1 MQVVW
6 TAAAARGVWGAY
18 QYLNERNPRAAR
30 DLAEALYA
38 AGDSLADLP
47 NRGAQSPAQN
57 AGACNRPSLYHPL
70 SGQRRHRGDPPGPSH
85 IPAADPPV
93 RIWLGPRSR

>member
-6 TAAAARGVWGAY
+6 TAAAAQGVWRAY

-47 NRGAQSPAQN
+47 NRG
-57 AGACNRPSLYHPL
+57 RPVPGTRIRELVTTPPYIIRYRV
-70 SGQRRHRGDPPGPSH
+70 SGDTVVILRVRHTSRRPTR
-85 IPAADPPV
+85 
-93 RIWLGPRSR
+93 R